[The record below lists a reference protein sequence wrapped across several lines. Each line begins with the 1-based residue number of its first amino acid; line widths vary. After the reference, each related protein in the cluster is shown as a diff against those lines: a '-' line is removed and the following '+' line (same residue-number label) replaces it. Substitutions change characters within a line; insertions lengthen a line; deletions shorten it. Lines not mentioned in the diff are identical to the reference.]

1 MKRYAIW
8 IVLLVVCAGAAA
20 VAKKELSEMIPQET
34 KQQDESA
41 AYRDGLYLGKM
52 AAERGDAAHVATA
65 RWASDTDRAQF
76 AAGYEQAF
84 GGAVAEKSAQSDATA
99 AAAFRDG
106 LYMGMLDSAHGDDP
120 HVAVA
125 RWSQPAHRA
134 AFTEGYNQGYK
145 NGDSARTTP
154 ANVRLAQVVR

>member
-8 IVLLVVCAGAAA
+8 IVLLVVCTGA
-20 VAKKELSEMIPQET
+20 VVMAKKRGNDTVPQET
-34 KQQDESA
+34 RQQAESA

-65 RWASDTDRAQF
+65 RWSSDTDRVQF

-84 GGAVAEKSAQSDATA
+84 GAGATANTQSDAKTVA
-99 AAAFRDG
+99 AYRDG
-106 LYMGMLDSAHGDDP
+106 LYMGKLDSENGDDP

-134 AFTEGYNQGYK
+134 AFAEGYNQGFK
-145 NGDSARTTP
+145 NGESARTART
-154 ANVRLAQVVR
+154 NIRLAQVIR